1 MAIKINIGKPQ
12 EKSLDQKPAP
22 EQEDQASSAI
32 TIKLNAR
39 RTLDGNVMIFDHK
52 DIDIVLMPEK
62 RKIVAFAKKLFGD
75 DVYNAQDRLFG
86 YLRNK
91 GIIEYDS
98 IQGGNIYSSM
108 EAKVAESKDYN
119 STQVALFTISKFMEK
134 ERPYFEF
141 EKAFDA
147 EEERRLAEP
156 GPEDSTEY
164 DPERYHHTDK
174 GSIRPGIKPFGIAN
188 IYRLEESKGE

>member
-1 MAIKINIGKPQ
+1 MAITIKVGKQQ
-12 EKSLDQKPAP
+12 EQDNLP
-22 EQEDQASSAI
+22 EQEQPKKTTT

-39 RTLDGNVMIFDHK
+39 RTLDGNVIIFDHR

-62 RKIVAFAKKLFGD
+62 RKIVAFAKQVFGD
-75 DVYNAQDRLFG
+75 EVYNAQDRLFAF
-86 YLRNK
+86 LRKK
-91 GIIEYDS
+91 GVIEFDS

-108 EAKVAESKDYN
+108 EAKIAESKDYN
-119 STQVALFTISKFMEK
+119 STQVALFTINKFMEK

-164 DPERYHHTDK
+164 DPERYHSTDK
-174 GSIRPGIKPFGIAN
+174 GSIRPGIRPFGIAN
-188 IYRLEESKGE
+188 IYRLEESMEE

>member
-1 MAIKINIGKPQ
+1 MAITIKVGNQQKDQ
-12 EKSLDQKPAP
+12 EALP
-22 EQEDQASSAI
+22 EQEKPKALVT

-62 RKIVAFAKKLFGD
+62 RKIVAFAKQIFGD
-75 DVYNAQDRLFG
+75 EVYNAQDRLFAF
-86 YLRNK
+86 LRKK
-91 GIIEYDS
+91 GVIEHDS

-108 EAKVAESKDYN
+108 EAKIAESKDHN
-119 STQVALFTISKFMEK
+119 STQVALFSISKFMEK

-141 EKAFDA
+141 EKAFDDQ
-147 EEERRLAEP
+147 EERRLAEP

-164 DPERYHHTDK
+164 DPERYHSTEK
-174 GSIRPGIKPFGIAN
+174 GSIKPGMKPYGIAS
-188 IYRLEESKGE
+188 IYRLEENKGE

>member
-1 MAIKINIGKPQ
+1 MAIKIKVGKQQ
-12 EKSLDQKPAP
+12 EQDKLP
-22 EQEDQASSAI
+22 EQEQPKKTTT

-39 RTLDGNVMIFDHK
+39 RTLDGNVIIFDHR

-62 RKIVAFAKKLFGD
+62 RKIVAFAKQVFGD
-75 DVYNAQDRLFG
+75 EVYNAQDRLFAF
-86 YLRNK
+86 LRKK
-91 GIIEYDS
+91 GVIEFDS

-108 EAKVAESKDYN
+108 EAKIAESKDYN
-119 STQVALFTISKFMEK
+119 STQIALFTINKFMEK

-164 DPERYHHTDK
+164 DPERYHSTDK
-174 GSIRPGIKPFGIAN
+174 GSIRPGIRPFGIAN
-188 IYRLEESKGE
+188 IYRLEESMEE

>member
-1 MAIKINIGKPQ
+1 MAIKIKVGKQQ
-12 EKSLDQKPAP
+12 EQDKLP
-22 EQEDQASSAI
+22 EQEQPKKTTT

-39 RTLDGNVMIFDHK
+39 RTLDGNVIIFDHR

-62 RKIVAFAKKLFGD
+62 RKIVAFAKQVFGD
-75 DVYNAQDRLFG
+75 EVYTAQDRLFAF
-86 YLRNK
+86 LRKK
-91 GIIEYDS
+91 GVIEFDS

-108 EAKVAESKDYN
+108 EAKIAESKDYN
-119 STQVALFTISKFMEK
+119 STQVALFTINKFMEK

-164 DPERYHHTDK
+164 DPERYHSTDK
-174 GSIRPGIKPFGIAN
+174 GSIRPGIRPFGIAN
-188 IYRLEESKGE
+188 IYRLEESMEE

>member
-1 MAIKINIGKPQ
+1 MAITIKVGKQQ
-12 EKSLDQKPAP
+12 EQDKLP
-22 EQEDQASSAI
+22 EQEQPKKTTT

-39 RTLDGNVMIFDHK
+39 RTLDGNVIIFDHK

-62 RKIVAFAKKLFGD
+62 RKIVAFAKQVFGD
-75 DVYNAQDRLFG
+75 EVYNAQDRLFAF
-86 YLRNK
+86 LRKK
-91 GIIEYDS
+91 GVIEFDS

-108 EAKVAESKDYN
+108 EAKIAESKDYN
-119 STQVALFTISKFMEK
+119 STQVALFTINKFMEK

-164 DPERYHHTDK
+164 DPERYHSTDK
-174 GSIRPGIKPFGIAN
+174 GSIRPGIRPFGIAN
-188 IYRLEESKGE
+188 IYRLEESMEE

>member
-1 MAIKINIGKPQ
+1 MAITIKVGKQQ
-12 EKSLDQKPAP
+12 EQDKLP
-22 EQEDQASSAI
+22 EQEQPKKTTT

-39 RTLDGNVMIFDHK
+39 RTLDGYVIIFDHR

-62 RKIVAFAKKLFGD
+62 RKIVAFAKQVFGD
-75 DVYNAQDRLFG
+75 EVYNAQDRLFAF
-86 YLRNK
+86 LRKK
-91 GIIEYDS
+91 GVIEFDS

-108 EAKVAESKDYN
+108 EAKIAESKDYN
-119 STQVALFTISKFMEK
+119 STQVALFTINKFMEK

-164 DPERYHHTDK
+164 DPERYHSTDK
-174 GSIRPGIKPFGIAN
+174 GSIRPGIRPFGIAN
-188 IYRLEESKGE
+188 IYRLEESMEE

>member
-1 MAIKINIGKPQ
+1 MAITIKVGKQQ
-12 EKSLDQKPAP
+12 EQDKLP
-22 EQEDQASSAI
+22 EQEQPKKTTT

-39 RTLDGNVMIFDHK
+39 RTLDGNVIIFDHR

-62 RKIVAFAKKLFGD
+62 RKIVAFAKQVFGD
-75 DVYNAQDRLFG
+75 EVYNAQDRLFAF
-86 YLRNK
+86 LRKK
-91 GIIEYDS
+91 GVIEFDS

-108 EAKVAESKDYN
+108 EAKIAESKDYN
-119 STQVALFTISKFMEK
+119 STQIALFTISKFIEK

-164 DPERYHHTDK
+164 DPERYHSTDK
-174 GSIRPGIKPFGIAN
+174 GSIRPGIRPFGIAN
-188 IYRLEESKGE
+188 IYRLEESMEE

>member
-1 MAIKINIGKPQ
+1 MAITIKVGKQQ
-12 EKSLDQKPAP
+12 EQDKLP
-22 EQEDQASSAI
+22 EQEQPKKTTT

-39 RTLDGNVMIFDHK
+39 RTLDGNVIIFDHR

-62 RKIVAFAKKLFGD
+62 RKIVAFAKQVFGD
-75 DVYNAQDRLFG
+75 EVYNAQDRLFAF
-86 YLRNK
+86 LRKK
-91 GIIEYDS
+91 GVIEFDS

-108 EAKVAESKDYN
+108 EAKIAESKDYN
-119 STQVALFTISKFMEK
+119 STQVALFTINKFMEK

-164 DPERYHHTDK
+164 DPERYHSTDK
-174 GSIRPGIKPFGIAN
+174 GSIRPGIRPFGIAN
-188 IYRLEESKGE
+188 IYRLEESMEE

>member
-1 MAIKINIGKPQ
+1 MAIKIKVGKQQ
-12 EKSLDQKPAP
+12 EQDKLP
-22 EQEDQASSAI
+22 EQEQPKKTTT

-39 RTLDGNVMIFDHK
+39 RTLDGNVIIFDHR

-62 RKIVAFAKKLFGD
+62 RKIVAFAKQVFGD
-75 DVYNAQDRLFG
+75 EVYNAQDRLFAF
-86 YLRNK
+86 LRKK
-91 GIIEYDS
+91 GVIEFDS

-108 EAKVAESKDYN
+108 EAKIAESKDYN
-119 STQVALFTISKFMEK
+119 STQVALFTINKFMEK

-164 DPERYHHTDK
+164 DPERYHSTDK
-174 GSIRPGIKPFGIAN
+174 GSIRPGIRPFGIAN
-188 IYRLEESKGE
+188 IYRLEESMEE

>member
-1 MAIKINIGKPQ
+1 MAITIKVG
-12 EKSLDQKPAP
+12 DQQKEQAALP
-22 EQEDQASSAI
+22 EQEKPKSSVT

-52 DIDIVLMPEK
+52 DIDIVLMPQK
-62 RKIVAFAKKLFGD
+62 NKIVAFAKQVFGD

-86 YLRNK
+86 FLRRK

-108 EAKVAESKDYN
+108 EAKIAESKDYN
-119 STQVALFTISKFMEK
+119 STQIALFTISKFMEK

-147 EEERRLAEP
+147 EEERRLADP
-156 GPEDSTEY
+156 GPQDSTEY

-188 IYRLEESKGE
+188 IYRLEENKEE